1 MAKRK
6 GVVFSV
12 KVRKRERN
20 TEPFSKENIV
30 NGIFK
35 SAKEVGGKNRRIS
48 EVLADEVITY
58 LKKKYRNKKVLT
70 TKMIGDAVEKVLIE
84 EGHAATA
91 KAFILYRHKRARMRK
106 VLKVRKEVAAK
117 TNATDLALM
126 VTTPAHEEILP
137 WNKEAICAALVKEAN
152 IDKKLAKK
160 IADAVE
166 QKILASGSRQVTTS
180 FIREMVDNEL
190 FNLGYRNGKLK
201 RQRALG
207 IPIYDLEELIFSK
220 SSENSNI
227 AANSPEAINLAI
239 AENTLKQYALE
250 KIFSEEV
257 SNAHLKGA
265 MHLHDLGYPTRVYC
279 SSHSLEYIK
288 KYGLDLENLNIRSV
302 PAKHARTLTGHL
314 NTFLASMQAYYA
326 GALGVAFTNVL
337 YAPYLV
343 GMSELEMKQEAQYLL
358 FSCAQNAFSR
368 GGQTLFIDFNIH
380 LSVPSYLK
388 NIEAIGPGGKYTG
401 KKYSEYEKEV
411 QAFAKAMMDVW
422 RAGDAHGHMFEFPK
436 MDLHINQSSFDDPAQ
451 FELLKHACLIAS
463 ENGSPYFVF
472 DRDEVTLSQC
482 CRLKTTLDLS
492 KAEDAYMINH
502 PESLRFCGFQ
512 NVTINLPQLAF
523 KAGKGNIDK
532 ALEEM
537 DKVLDLAVQAH
548 LQKRSFI
555 SKLMNRK
562 GLPLWQVG
570 KPAADGKPYINLDK
584 ASYIIGMNG
593 LNECVQFLTG
603 KQLHEDEDVYKLGL
617 KIISHMFL
625 KVKDYEK
632 KHGLKFVLE
641 ESPAESATRRFA
653 KIDMREYPESRSVIK
668 GNIEQDQYYYT
679 NSIHLAANAP
689 ISMIDRIIKQSKF
702 HSIIEAGAINHA
714 FIGEH
719 KPDPSAIL
727 SLVTKSWNNTSAAQI
742 TISPE
747 FTICNNCQEMNRGL
761 VNDCP
766 SCGSKDVYGI
776 TRIIGYYSRTDNWNL
791 SKIGELRD
799 RHSQKESYSNFG
811 TQAGANPAQPVKQP
825 AESTVESKK
834 EMAPAGV

>member
-1 MAKRK
+1 MAKKKK
-6 GVVFSV
+6 GIVFSV
-12 KVRKRERN
+12 KVRKRDRIAEA
-20 TEPFSKENIV
+20 FHKDKIV

-35 SAKEVGGKNRRIS
+35 SAKEVGGKNKRIS
-48 EVLADEVITY
+48 EVLADEVISY
-58 LKKKYRNKKVLT
+58 LKKKYRNKKFLS
-70 TKMIGDAVEKVLIE
+70 TKMIGDAVEKILIE

-106 VLKVRKEVAAK
+106 VLKVRKEVATK
-117 TNATDLALM
+117 TNATDLSLM

-137 WNKEAICAALVKEAN
+137 WNKEAISAALVKEAG
-152 IDKKLAKK
+152 IDKKLASN
-160 IADAVE
+160 IADTVE
-166 QKILASGSRQVTTS
+166 QKILASGSKQVTTS

-190 FNLGYRNGKLK
+190 FNAGYRNGKLK

-207 IPIYDLEELIFSK
+207 IPLYDLEELIFSK

-250 KIFSEEV
+250 KIFSQEV
-257 SNAHLKGA
+257 SNAHLQGA
-265 MHLHDLGYPTRVYC
+265 LHLHDLGYPTRVYC

-343 GMSELEMKQEAQYLL
+343 GMSEKEMRQEAQYLI

-380 LSVPSYLK
+380 LSIPSYLK
-388 NIEAIGPGGKYTG
+388 TIKAIGPGGEYTG
-401 KKYSEYEKEV
+401 KTYQEYEKEA

-422 RAGDAHGHMFEFPK
+422 RQGDAFGHVFEFPK
-436 MDLHINQSSFDDPAQ
+436 MDLHVNQSTFDDPAQ
-451 FELLKHACLIAS
+451 YELLKHACLIAS
-463 ENGSPYFVF
+463 ENGSPYFVY

-492 KAEDAYMINH
+492 NKEDAYMVNH

-523 KAGKGNIDK
+523 KAGKGNVENV
-532 ALEEM
+532 LTGLT
-537 DKVLDLAVQAH
+537 KVMDLAVQAH
-548 LQKRSFI
+548 LQKREFI
-555 SKLMNRK
+555 SKIMNKK
-562 GLPLWQVG
+562 GMPLWQVG
-570 KPAADGKPYINLDK
+570 KPAADGRPYINLDK

-593 LNECVQFLTG
+593 LNECVQYLTG
-603 KQLHEDEDVYKLGL
+603 KQLHEDEEVYKLGL
-617 KIISHMFL
+617 KIISHMFV
-625 KVKDYEK
+625 KVKEYEK

-653 KIDMREYPESRSVIK
+653 KIDLRQYPESRTVIK

-679 NSIHLAANAP
+679 NSVHLAAGASV
-689 ISMIDRIIKQSKF
+689 SMIERIIKQSKF

-719 KPDPSAIL
+719 KPSTDAIL
-727 SLVTKSWNNTSAAQI
+727 SLVTKSWQNTSAAQI

-747 FTICNNCQEMNRGL
+747 FTICNKCQKMIRGL
-761 VNDCP
+761 QSEC
-766 SCGSKDVYGI
+766 SACGSKDVYGI
-776 TRIIGYYSRTDNWNL
+776 TRIVGYYSRTDNWNL

-799 RHSQKESYSNFG
+799 RHLQRTKYADFGEKEKNMDKNVDAPELV
-811 TQAGANPAQPVKQP
+811 QAGV
-825 AESTVESKK
+825 
-834 EMAPAGV
+834 